1 MCTCLLIICKHAS
14 TVLVL
19 VWEQYALD
27 TYIQCL
33 KLVLPP
39 SKGTNYQPFINQDSC
54 KILATCGS
62 QQYQTATPTTTSD
75 RVCANTST
83 CWAGTFS
90 LTPST
95 PTSNRV
101 CANCSQS
108 KLWTVSHKHIRAAF
122 QALVTISH
130 LDIRFNFLSA
140 FLCFIFLVIS
150 FVFLDEYQDQAN
162 QTSCKVAV
170 KCLNSTQFQSMA
182 HTATSNTV
190 CVNLTTCSAGQYIA
204 SNSTATTDRICGHCV
219 AGQLVSIFRIL
230 LCYIYELKLR
240 QTLKKTIHLPSL
252 LFSLFLSFSPSP
264 HLSFF
269 LSLYISLSF
278 SRFLY
283 LFFSHL
289 VMHSPILPPLS
300 LKLNRQ
306 QFSDHG
312 ECSILFSIDHM

>member
-190 CVNLTTCSAGQYIA
+190 CVNLTACSAGQYIA

-240 QTLKKTIHLPSL
+240 QTLKKKPFISPLSFSLYFFLSLHLPISL
-252 LFSLFLSFSPSP
+252 SFFLSISPSLFLSFSLY
-264 HLSFF
+264 LSFF
-269 LSLYISLSF
+269 FSL
-278 SRFLY
+278 
-283 LFFSHL
+283 
-289 VMHSPILPPLS
+289 PLS
-300 LKLNRQ
+300 IFFPFVHA
-306 QFSDHG
+306 FSYTSS
-312 ECSILFSIDHM
+312 SIFKTE